1 MAINKLTEILTAFSR
16 YDLNRFKK
24 YVQSPFF
31 NENEAIV
38 QLYERIY
45 DRMEVLEENAFVSK
59 EGWQRFVEEVWATLY
74 PRKAYSDQKMRRLV
88 SDLNQLAQDY
98 LAYKVYEG
106 QPLTRLNNMLA
117 ALNERHLNKHFA
129 SVERLARATRAKL
142 PLRHGDS
149 FLEDYR
155 LEYEKHNFLE
165 RNAARHSFEGNHE
178 AADHSLDCYYWSH
191 KLRMYSESLNNRSIL
206 NIAVGVNLASALL
219 RAVEGSD
226 LLQVPAVAVYYHIVQ
241 TFETAE
247 PEAHFEALLELVQAH
262 ATAFPQVELRSIFI
276 FAQNFC
282 IRKINAGAL
291 GYYDQLF
298 AIYKALLE
306 HDIIFVN
313 GQLSPSNYKNIV
325 TVALFIKAFDWVEDF
340 IYRYNGRL
348 PRSYQRSALDYNLA
362 NLYFHQSA
370 FHKVIEQL
378 QRMEYKDAFDGL
390 SSRWLLLKTYF
401 ELREN
406 EAFEALT
413 DSFSAFIRRNKSLSE
428 RNKSKY
434 LNAVRF
440 LHRIMKAPYATL
452 KNREALAQQLH
463 TTTIIIDKR
472 WLLHKLEERL

>member
-1 MAINKLTEILTAFSR
+1 MAFSR
-16 YDLNRFKK
+16 HDLNRFKK
-24 YVQSPFF
+24 YVDSPFF
-31 NENEAIV
+31 NENEA
-38 QLYERIY
+38 LARLY
-45 DRMEVLEENAFVSK
+45 DRVYDRLLLLEGEAFPSK
-59 EGWQRFVEEVWATLY
+59 EVWQRFAEETWEMLY
-74 PRKAYSDQKMRRLV
+74 AGKRYNDQKMRRLL
-88 SDLNQLAQDY
+88 SDLNQLAQEY
-98 LAYKVYEG
+98 LAYKVYES
-106 QPLTRLNNMLA
+106 QPLARLNNMLL
-117 ALNERHLNKHFA
+117 ALNERQLNKHFA
-129 SVERLARATRAKL
+129 SVERLARTTREKQ
-142 PLRHGDS
+142 PLRNAEA

-155 LEYEKHNFLE
+155 LEYEKHNYLE
-165 RNAARHSFEGNHE
+165 RNAARHSFKGNHE
-178 AADHSLDCYYWSH
+178 AADHSLDSFYWSN

-206 NIAVGVNLASALL
+206 NIEIGVNLAQELL
-219 RAVEGSD
+219 RAVEHSE
-226 LLQVPAVAVYYHIVQ
+226 LLHVPAVAVYYHIVQ
-241 TFETAE
+241 TFQTAQ
-247 PEAHFEALLELVQAH
+247 PEEHFESLLQLMQAH
-262 ATAFPQVELRSIFI
+262 ASQFPQVELRSIFI

-282 IRKINAGAL
+282 IRKINTGEL
-291 GYYDQLF
+291 RYYDRLF
-298 AIYKALLE
+298 EIYKALLE

-313 GQLSPSNYKNIV
+313 GQLSPSNYKNII
-325 TVALFIKAFDWVEDF
+325 TVALFIKAYEWVEDF

-440 LHRIMKAPYATL
+440 LHRIMKVPYATPR
-452 KNREALAQQLH
+452 NRETLTQQLH
-463 TTTIIIDKR
+463 STTIIIDKR
-472 WLLHKLEERL
+472 WLLQKLEERL